1 MSIDSRLDGVRRRL
15 AAEMVD
21 ALLVTNMIN
30 IRYLTGFTG
39 TNAYLLITPN
49 SARFYSDGRY
59 AVQAARQ
66 VSGSE
71 VNICVSHAEVS
82 DALSSIVKGQK
93 LRRVAYESTDVTV
106 ASRGPS
112 WEAPPGLDK
121 VMTYLV
127 GAEAVPAAGWIEELR
142 EVKDADEIASIR
154 RAAEL
159 GDAGFDYIRKKVK
172 PGVTEREL
180 ALDLEFFLRSE
191 GSEGMSFDPI
201 VAAAENSALPHAQPT
216 DRAVESGG
224 FVLFDFGCIVDGY
237 CSDMTRTLV
246 VGPLDDRHREVYETV
261 LAAQSAGLATASPGV
276 PCGDVDRAARR
287 VVEDAGY
294 AEAFMHGVGHGVG
307 LQIHEAPSLKI
318 DRKEPLEPGH
328 VITVEPGAYFEG
340 WGGIRIEDL
349 AAVTPDG
356 LDVLSRAPRELI
368 VV

>member
-1 MSIDSRLDGVRRRL
+1 MTIESRLEGVRRRL
-15 AAEMVD
+15 DAEKVD
-21 ALLVTNMIN
+21 ALLVTNLIN
-30 IRYLTGFTG
+30 IRYLSGFTG
-39 TNAYLLITPN
+39 TNAYLLITRD
-49 SARFYSDGRY
+49 SARFFSDGRY

-66 VSGSE
+66 VTGSE

-82 DALSSIVKGQK
+82 EALSKIVKGQK
-93 LRRVAYESTDVTV
+93 LGRVAYESTDVTV

-127 GAEAVPAAGWIEELR
+127 GSEAVPAAGWVEQLR
-142 EVKDADEIASIR
+142 EVKDAGEIASIR
-154 RAAEL
+154 HAAEL
-159 GDAGFDYIRKKVK
+159 GDAGFEYIAKKVK
-172 PGVTEREL
+172 PGVSEREL
-180 ALDLEFFLRSE
+180 ALDLEFFLRSQ

-201 VAAAENSALPHAQPT
+201 VAAADSSALPHAQPT
-216 DRAVESGG
+216 DRPVEAGR

-261 LAAQSAGLATASPGV
+261 LAAQSAGLAAARPGV
-276 PCGDVDRAARR
+276 PCGDVDRAARK
-287 VVEDAGY
+287 VVEEAGY
-294 AEAFMHGVGHGVG
+294 PEAFMHGVGHGVG

-318 DRKEPLEPGH
+318 DRKEPLEAGH

-340 WGGIRIEDL
+340 WGGVRIEDL
-349 AAVTPDG
+349 AAVTADG